1 MRNTKG
7 CLSISLLQYRVVP
20 GAGKENL
27 ERLLALTERAPGEW
41 LVAPELALTG
51 YAPFSRDEALGLLEE
66 LRRALGASG
75 KKLLFGHPVWRDG
88 RLLNGVYLLSG
99 ERLELVAEKRA
110 LFPGLDPGAGF
121 SPGRI
126 SEIFELEEGLFSG
139 VLLCYELRFPEFARR
154 LVSRGAGVLLVLAQ
168 WPESRREHLLL
179 LARARA
185 VENQV
190 FVVVANALGRAGE
203 AELCGESL
211 AISPRGEIL
220 AHAGREETVLTV
232 ELDPEKLAASRRLF
246 NTSASP
252 PPTPPEEKI
261 KTLPELLSEV
271 FRRRCLGHRMV
282 FTNGCFDLLHAGHVS
297 YLYEARSLGDF
308 LVVGLNSDASV
319 RRIKGPERPINPE
332 RHRALVLAS
341 LACVDYVVIFEEDTP
356 ERLIRALSPEVLVK
370 GADWPEDKIVG
381 ADFVKARGGRVVR
394 LPFRFQVSTTRIIE
408 RIRRPDSPD
417 QKPAD

>member
-1 MRNTKG
+1 MKF
-7 CLSISLLQYRVVP
+7 SLLQYHVVP

-27 ERLLALTERAPGEW
+27 ERLLALTERAAGEW

-51 YAPFSRDEALGLLEE
+51 YGRLSRDEALSLLEE
-66 LRRALGASG
+66 LRRSLGASG
-75 KKLLFGHPVWRDG
+75 KKLLFGHPVWREE
-88 RLLNGVYLLSG
+88 RVFNGAYLLSG

-110 LFPGLDPGAGF
+110 LFPGLDACAGF

-126 SEIFELEEGLFSG
+126 SEIFALGEGLFAG

-154 LVSRGAGVLLVLAQ
+154 LVSRGAGVLFVLAQ

-203 AELCGESL
+203 AELSGESL
-211 AISPRGEIL
+211 VISPGGEIL
-220 AHAGREETVLTV
+220 ACAGKEETVLTV
-232 ELDPEKLAASRRLF
+232 ELDPEELAASRRLF

-252 PPTPPEEKI
+252 PPVLPEEKI

-271 FRRRCLGHRMV
+271 SRRRRLGHRMV

-297 YLYEARSLGDF
+297 YLHEARSLGDF
-308 LVVGLNSDASV
+308 LVVGLNSDTSV
-319 RRIKGPERPINPE
+319 RRLKGPERPINPE
-332 RHRALVLAS
+332 TQRALVLAS
-341 LACVDYVVIFEEDTP
+341 LSCVDYVVIFEEDTP
-356 ERLIRALSPEVLVK
+356 ERLIRALSPEILVK
-370 GADWPEDKIVG
+370 GADWPEDRIVG
-381 ADFVKARGGRVVR
+381 ADYVKARGGRVVR
-394 LPFRFQVSTTRIIE
+394 IPFRFRVSTTRIME
-408 RIRRPDSPD
+408 RIKRPDSPA

>member
-1 MRNTKG
+1 MKG
-7 CLSISLLQYRVVP
+7 CLSVSLLQYRVVP
-20 GAGKENL
+20 GAGRKNL
-27 ERLLALTERAPGEW
+27 ERLLALAERAPAEW

-51 YAPFSRDEALGLLEE
+51 YGRLSRDEALSLLDE
-66 LRRALGASG
+66 LRRAFGASG
-75 KKLLFGHPVWRDG
+75 KKLLFGHPVWRRD
-88 RLLNGVYLLSG
+88 RIFNGAYLLSG
-99 ERLELVAEKRA
+99 ERLALVAEKRA
-110 LFPGLDPGAGF
+110 LFPGLDIQAGF
-121 SPGRI
+121 SAGGI
-126 SEIFELEEGLFSG
+126 SGIFALGENLCGG
-139 VLLCYELRFPEFARR
+139 ALLCYELRFPEFARR
-154 LVSRGAGVLLVLAQ
+154 LVSQGAGVLFVLAQ

-203 AELCGESL
+203 EELSGESL
-211 AISPRGEIL
+211 VISPRGEIL
-220 AHAGREETVLTV
+220 ACAGREETVITV
-232 ELDPEKLAASRRLF
+232 ELDPTELEASRRLF
-246 NTSASP
+246 NTSVTP
-252 PPTPPEEKI
+252 PPIPPEEKI
-261 KTLPELLSEV
+261 KTLPELLPEV
-271 FRRRCLGHRMV
+271 SRRRRLGHRMV

-297 YLYEARSLGDF
+297 YLHEARSLGDF

-319 RRIKGPERPINPE
+319 KRIKGPERPVNPE
-332 RHRALVLAS
+332 RERALVLAS

-370 GADWPEDKIVG
+370 GADWPEDRIVG